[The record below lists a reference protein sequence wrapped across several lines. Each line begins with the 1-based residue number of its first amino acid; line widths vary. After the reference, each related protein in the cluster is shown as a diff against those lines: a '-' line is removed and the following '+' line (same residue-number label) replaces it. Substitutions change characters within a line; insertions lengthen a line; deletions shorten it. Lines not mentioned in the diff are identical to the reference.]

1 MQKNDLWK
9 CNKQKGKILSIMIVF
24 LLCAELSAHSGMLT
38 GEKNLRV
45 VKTTWFDII
54 YPERCEES
62 AAILYEKADTVYEE
76 VTAQYGLSPSFR
88 MPVVITP
95 AVDQFNAFW
104 TSVPYNHI
112 AIYDTG
118 SSGSGSLA
126 VFTETLLSTFRH
138 ELTHAVTFNMKDPF
152 WRGVGKVFG
161 DCVMP
166 GMISVTTGMAEGATV
181 TSESAAGEGRL
192 NDEYAKHYVKQAKI
206 ENRFPSYHDVSGAS
220 DVMPGGA
227 PYYFNG
233 AFHYWLQEHYGMEAY
248 AEFWYRVVNGKNF
261 TIAGAFKKAFNIKLK
276 KAWELFKDS
285 YEVPSLAANPVEAG
299 VVKDFFE
306 PYENSYSGMNN
317 AGSVYGSLSVA
328 SVAKASEA
336 EEQQRLVWMDNFGN
350 RVFFAETSVKA
361 EKNETAPSFK
371 KLFSLRGLDTV
382 KLSNDGRFLTAS
394 YISENGVGERACVL
408 IYDFSG
414 KAFYYVQEKGLKEAV
429 VVQKDGDWYLL
440 GQKYLN
446 QHYSIALYKLL
457 FNNNGTHV
465 KNTEPF
471 AEIILDNE
479 VNPYAF
485 VPLNDGTFAWLKK
498 ERLNYSLCVSSVEGS
513 LLKEY
518 KFPAGMVVHSLSF
531 AESPTKTFYFS
542 YAQKGTLPRLGRFE
556 PETQTLSLNAKDIS
570 GGIFEPVFWGGKI
583 VYIGQFYRQHRILCL
598 DVEEAH
604 KEVTVAV
611 GTNGVVGQ
619 DSLTAD
625 EVGLVDDEESLTAGG
640 ESDTATLSLPS
651 KSYNPLPYLARGIFI
666 PLSTYESDYF
676 GPNADYTKSFN
687 RFWYGGTY
695 ITANP
700 WANGSSDLIQFTAGW
715 NTLSN
720 SFGTSLIISKGTAT
734 SLLGSTTQLKSE
746 FDADGW
752 KQGGVVLNLSSDFRV
767 GKVSSIVLQNSASAL
782 LGRQDKELKI
792 ADDDNRFY
800 STINFWD
807 RELIGIAAPESDEMY
822 YSLTDIVTV
831 QYSNIRK
838 GGPGRFEN
846 TGFGFAVSY
855 GQRYDASLEDH
866 FEYENA
872 SALGAAAKV
881 CVPHVLPFES
891 KYGFTYNLPLT
902 IGLSLLPSA
911 SNYAYVILGEDSSAE
926 DIVKTEKLGR
936 PVFDASVEALAFSM
950 DIQKAIPGITAV
962 FLNDFYVAGGY
973 AASGTAGTASEGGF
987 QTEKLGE
994 YFKAIGDGRG
1004 YYLDAVY
1011 LKAGLEFTPNI
1022 GLLANPGA
1030 KMSINVV
1037 YSYTLHSSKALKMD
1051 ERYKLTFG
1059 FDLNF

>member
-1 MQKNDLWK
+1 MQKNDLK
-9 CNKQKGKILSIMIVF
+9 TCKRQKGKIFSIIIAF

-76 VTAQYGLSPSFR
+76 VTAQYGLKPSFR
-88 MPVVITP
+88 IPVVITP
-95 AVDQFNAFW
+95 AVEQFNAFW

-152 WRGVGKVFG
+152 WRAVDKVFG
-161 DCVMP
+161 DCVSP

-206 ENRFPSYHDVSGAS
+206 EDKFPSYHDVSGAS

-233 AFHYWLQEHYGMEAY
+233 AFHQWLQDNYGMEAY
-248 AEFWYRVVNGKNF
+248 AEFWYRVVNGRNF
-261 TIAGAFKKAFNIKLK
+261 TISGAFKKSFNIKLK

-285 YEVPSLAANPVEAG
+285 YEVPSVAANPVEAG
-299 VVKDFFE
+299 LAKDFFE
-306 PYENSYSGMNN
+306 PSEREYSRMND
-317 AGSVYGSLSVA
+317 AGSVFGSLSVA
-328 SVAKASEA
+328 K
-336 EEQQRLVWMDNFGN
+336 QRLVWMDSFGD
-350 RVFFAETSVKA
+350 RVYAAETSE
-361 EKNETAPSFK
+361 EKGNSETAPEYK

-382 KLSNDGRFLTAS
+382 RLSNDGRFLAAS
-394 YISENGVGERACVL
+394 YISENGIGERACVA
-408 IYDFSG
+408 IYDFTN
-414 KAFYYVQEKGLKEAV
+414 KAFYYVNEKGLKEAAI
-429 VVQKDGDWYLL
+429 VQKDGEWYLL

-446 QHYSIALYKLL
+446 QHYSIAVYKLIL
-457 FNNNGTHV
+457 NDNGTHI
-465 KNTEPF
+465 KDTEFF
-471 AEIILDNE
+471 AETKLDNE

-498 ERLNYSLCVSSVEGS
+498 DRLNFSICVSSVEGN
-513 LLKEY
+513 LLQEY
-518 KFPAGMVVHSLSF
+518 KFPAGTAVHSLSF
-531 AESPTKTFYFS
+531 TENPSESLYFS
-542 YAQKGTLPRLGRFE
+542 YAQKGTLPRLGSLNLE
-556 PETQTLSLNAKDIS
+556 SKALSLDTKDIS
-570 GGIFEPVFWGGKI
+570 GGVFEPVYWCGKI

-598 DVEEAH
+598 DAEKEE
-604 KEVTVAV
+604 KVA
-611 GTNGVVGQ
+611 
-619 DSLTAD
+619 AD
-625 EVGLVDDEESLTAGG
+625 EVVQYGGLSGLAAGAAGVGETAGA
-640 ESDTATLSLPS
+640 EISENPVLIENVTTSLSLPS
-651 KSYNPLPYLARGIFI
+651 KKYNPLPYLARGIFI
-666 PLSTYESDYF
+666 PISTYESDYF
-676 GPNADYTKSFN
+676 GSNAAYTKSFN

-700 WANGSSDLIQFTAGW
+700 WASGSADLYQVTAGW
-715 NTLSN
+715 NPLSN
-720 SFGTSLIISKGTAT
+720 SFGTALTISKGTAT

-752 KQGGVVLNLSSDFRV
+752 KQGGAVLNLSSVFRV
-767 GKVSSIVLQNSASAL
+767 GKVSSIILQNSASAL
-782 LGRQDKELKI
+782 FGRQDKALKI
-792 ADDDNRFY
+792 AEDDDRFY
-800 STINFWD
+800 STLNFWD
-807 RELIGIAAPESDEMY
+807 KDLIGIAAPESDEMF
-822 YSLTDIVTV
+822 YSLTDVITA

-846 TGFGFAVSY
+846 TGFGLAVSY
-855 GQRYDASLEDH
+855 GQRYDASLEEDT
-866 FEYENA
+866 EYEKA

-881 CVPHVLPFES
+881 CIPHLMPFES
-891 KYGFTYNLPLT
+891 KYGFTYNLPVT

-911 SNYAYVILGEDSSAE
+911 SNYAYVILGEDSDAE
-926 DIVKTEKLGR
+926 EEAKDNKLGR
-936 PVFDASVEALAFSM
+936 PVFDASVEAIAFSM

-973 AASGTAGTASEGGF
+973 AATGTAGTASEDGF
-987 QTEKLGE
+987 QTKKLGD
-994 YFKAIGDGRG
+994 YFEAIGDGRG
-1004 YYLDAVY
+1004 YYLDSVY

-1022 GLLANPGA
+1022 GLIATPGA
-1030 KMSINVV
+1030 KMGINLI

-1051 ERYKLTFG
+1051 ERYKLTIG
-1059 FDLNF
+1059 FDMNF